1 LEHEVGTDERVE
13 GGRAARPERRVGLA
27 VGIVAGD
34 VGVVVDAD
42 AVAPAL
48 RAEPLTMIEPSGST
62 TTFWASL
69 FAAPTSVTTRAVDMP
84 PRPESRCLDTSRGQP
99 RHGSASTWHEVGA
112 TGASEIGPEWVRAGI
127 HADDTEVMS
136 NESRMVF
143 LGFGKFA
150 RADKIYALEPL
161 RGDERGDGKR
171 TRVWVEGLTSPII
184 ASRTERTILHDMGQD
199 VAADAPI
206 VAEALDLAE
215 RLAVAAEAGR
225 VDLGDLGRRA
235 RRLLASTTTSPDDTD

>member
-1 LEHEVGTDERVE
+1 
-13 GGRAARPERRVGLA
+13 
-27 VGIVAGD
+27 
-34 VGVVVDAD
+34 
-42 AVAPAL
+42 
-48 RAEPLTMIEPSGST
+48 
-62 TTFWASL
+62 
-69 FAAPTSVTTRAVDMP
+69 
-84 PRPESRCLDTSRGQP
+84 
-99 RHGSASTWHEVGA
+99 
-112 TGASEIGPEWVRAGI
+112 
-127 HADDTEVMS
+127 MS
-136 NESRMVF
+136 SESRMVF

-161 RGDERGDGKR
+161 RGAERGDGKR

-199 VAADAPI
+199 AAAEAPI

-235 RRLLASTTTSPDDTD
+235 RRLLASTVTSPDDTG

>member
-1 LEHEVGTDERVE
+1 MPRPTGTNRSNIAHHDMTSRDCDIVAMPLAVRRQHVVWMHREHDTHRRLPAPPPHRPAVDFTNDHRRTPHSNASSSRPIR
-13 GGRAARPERRVGLA
+13 RAAGRCD
-27 VGIVAGD
+27 AG
-34 VGVVVDAD
+34 
-42 AVAPAL
+42 
-48 RAEPLTMIEPSGST
+48 TY
-62 TTFWASL
+62 
-69 FAAPTSVTTRAVDMP
+69 AAI
-84 PRPESRCLDTSRGQP
+84 LG
-99 RHGSASTWHEVGA
+99 
-112 TGASEIGPEWVRAGI
+112 
-127 HADDTEVMS
+127 VMS

-199 VAADAPI
+199 AAAEEPI

-215 RLAVAAEAGR
+215 RLAAAAEAGR

-235 RRLLASTTTSPDDTD
+235 RRLLASTTMSPDDAD